1 MLLEALRFLKV
12 NRSLWDVYDVG
23 VAMGRIEMVGTAG
36 GGMADNDNEED
47 KYIELIYLNDQYYYG
62 VALSLVWTICL
73 S

>member
-1 MLLEALRFLKV
+1 
-12 NRSLWDVYDVG
+12 
-23 VAMGRIEMVGTAG
+23 MVGTAG

-47 KYIELIYLNDQYYYG
+47 EYIEHINLIDQYYNG